1 MSKRVDEASALLD
14 ELFVYLEGFDP
25 PIFGTDRAAETVMV
39 EAAEPGPAANVL
51 ITQREFQSFYEV
63 LLESAADDP
72 SPGSLRRRAFSLF
85 SVLLQEAAWDMS
97 EPGSLGY
104 QLVGHRFV
112 SRD

>member
-14 ELFVYLEGFDP
+14 ELFAYLEGFDP
-25 PIFGTDRAAETVMV
+25 PIFSTDRAAETVMV

-51 ITQREFQSFYEV
+51 IAQREFQSYYAV